1 MNTEESWS
9 EFKPYIASSTMKK
22 YIAHNNILNKC
33 NTLEEK
39 KQYIMSL
46 KSALSRQSY
55 ATSLLEYERMQKN
68 DVKELEEWTRKFK
81 EELIEHYK
89 QPKELNITVEEIE
102 NRIQALQAE
111 YKRAKYW
118 VTAQNLL
125 LILLYRWHP
134 VRNVYREMKK
144 KNYDIEKDNY
154 IDENYVIHL
163 NQYKNANLKGEHTI
177 QIKNEDIKRLI
188 DNIET
193 DYIIIQKKSARHD
206 KPISERGYIRYVKDV
221 CGCTSTD
228 MRSLFVSSQEY
239 IDEEFIEKYNKVKEV
254 AAELDHSVDVHLNVY
269 WKKQKDDLRRKLFMK
284 K

>member
-1 MNTEESWS
+1 MNTEEAWS

-163 NQYKNANLKGEHTI
+163 NQYKNANIKGEHTI

-193 DYIIIQKKSARHD
+193 DYIIIQKKPARHD

-254 AAELDHSVDVHLNVY
+254 ATELDHSVDVHLNVY
-269 WKKQKDDLRRKLFMK
+269 WKKQKDELRRKLFMK